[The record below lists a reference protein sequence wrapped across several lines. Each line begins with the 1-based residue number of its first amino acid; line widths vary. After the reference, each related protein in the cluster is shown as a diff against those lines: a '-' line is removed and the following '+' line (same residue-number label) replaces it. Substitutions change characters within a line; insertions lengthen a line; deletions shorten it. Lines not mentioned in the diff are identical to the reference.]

1 MPTYID
7 VKPELL
13 RWAINRSGLTVDEY
27 DDLVEKW
34 LSGEKRPTY
43 NQLVDFARRA
53 MVPLGYLFLPG
64 PPSEALP
71 LPDFRTRQD
80 DGVRRPSP
88 NLIETIF
95 EMKRRQDWMRQDL
108 IDEGHEPLPEVGAAS
123 VGNDEL
129 LVAEMMRDSL
139 GLKESWAEQHKSW
152 EDALRHLRDAIE
164 DIGILIFINGIVGNN
179 THRALDPAE
188 FQGFVLIDSYAP
200 LIFVNGA
207 DFKVAQMF
215 TIAHELVHVWVGQS
229 ALFDLNATRPADI
242 GVEKYCNAVA
252 AEFLVPASKIR
263 DAWPASL
270 DDDQSVKALAK
281 QFKVSPI
288 VVARRAKD
296 IGLISLDEFFEFYKR
311 YTTEER
317 DKKEEQKGGDFWL
330 SQNVRLG
337 NRFGEAVVN
346 AAKEHRITY
355 SEAYDLTR
363 LYGESFDTY
372 ANRLTKR
379 RRR

>member
-13 RWAINRSGLTVDEY
+13 RWAINRSGLAVGDFDDATV
-27 DDLVEKW
+27 KW
-34 LSGEKRPTY
+34 LSGERRPTY
-43 NQLVDFARRA
+43 NQIVEFAKRA
-53 MVPLGYLFLPG
+53 MVPLGYLFLPA
-64 PPSEALP
+64 PPDEPLP
-71 LPDFRTRQD
+71 LPDFRTRED
-80 DGVRRPSP
+80 DGVPRPSP

-95 EMKRRQDWMRQDL
+95 EMKRRQDWMRQYL
-108 IDEGHEPLPEVGAAS
+108 IDDGHEPLPEVGSAQ
-123 VGNDEL
+123 VGTDEL
-129 LVAEMMRDSL
+129 VVAKMMRDSL
-139 GLKESWAEQHKSW
+139 GLRENWAEHHKSW
-152 EDALRHLRDAIE
+152 EDALRYLRNAIE
-164 DIGILIFINGIVGNN
+164 EIGILIFINGIVGNN

-200 LIFVNGA
+200 LIFVNAA

-229 ALFDLNATRPADI
+229 ALFDLEATRSADV

-263 DAWPASL
+263 DAWPETL
-270 DDDQSVKALAK
+270 DDDVAVKAIAR

-296 IGLISLDEFFEFYKR
+296 IGLITLDEFFEFYAR
-311 YTTEER
+311 YTNEER
-317 DKKEEQKGGDFWL
+317 EKKELVDGGDFWK

-337 NRFGEAVVN
+337 NRFGEAVVS

-363 LYGESFDTY
+363 LYGDSFDNY
-372 ANRLTKR
+372 ANRLAAR
-379 RRR
+379 RRL